1 MTESTPT
8 RNRED
13 VAQRLLKGT
22 TKRRYDPAV
31 DVDWMTPPDP
41 GKWFM
46 PPEVVS
52 LYGTPIWQAMS
63 DDERRELARQE
74 TASVLS
80 QGIWFE
86 NTLNQGILRTALW
99 SDPTSAHTHY
109 ALTELGDETRHMVM
123 FGRAISWTGV
133 RPYRLNPLQTLA
145 VQAFPLAY
153 RGLFLWTA
161 ALCGEEFIDQQQRV
175 AMRDERVQPLM
186 RQVMQIHVLEEARHI
201 RFAREGVARRIQ
213 RAAWWEKEFAK
224 QINGG
229 AVLVLDRLG
238 INPAVYRRCG
248 LDARKAVRQAR
259 RNPHLLERRQR
270 CFAPMWSLFAEHGLD
285 GALARH
291 AWEHTG
297 FLPKGAAARGIGAAA
312 G

>member
-1 MTESTPT
+1 MTETAPT
-8 RNRED
+8 RARED
-13 VAQRLLKGT
+13 VALRLLKGT

-31 DVDWMTPPDP
+31 DVDWVTPPDP

-46 PPEVVS
+46 PPEAVS
-52 LYGTPIWQAMS
+52 LYGTQIWQAMS
-63 DDERRELARQE
+63 NAERHELARQE

-86 NTLNQGILRTALW
+86 NTLTQGILRTNLW
-99 SDPTSAHTHY
+99 SDPTSAHSQY

-123 FGRAISWTGV
+123 FGRAITWTGAH
-133 RPYRLNPLQTLA
+133 PYRLNSLQTLA
-145 VQAFPLAY
+145 VQSFPLIY
-153 RGLFLWTA
+153 RGLFLWVA
-161 ALCGEEFIDQQQRV
+161 ALCGEEFIDAQQRV

-213 RAAWWEKEFAK
+213 RARWWEKEFAK
-224 QINGG
+224 QANGG

-238 INPAVYRRCG
+238 INPEVYRRCG
-248 LDARKAVRQAR
+248 LDAGTAVRQAR

-270 CFAPMWSLFAEHGLD
+270 CFAPMWSFFGEHGLD
-285 GALARH
+285 GTLARH
-291 AWEHTG
+291 AWQQAG
-297 FLPKGAAARGIGAAA
+297 FLPEGDPR
-312 G
+312 